1 MAQTIKVKRS
11 SSATN
16 PANLKEGEIAYIHST
31 DTAGKFYIGRPGS
44 AAEGSDVAGNI
55 DAIGG
60 KIYIDK
66 LDLIEDGATA
76 DQTASEIRAL
86 VESALDSNVFTDA
99 DHTKLG
105 GIATSANN
113 YTLPSGST
121 TVLGGIKLGD
131 DTAISND
138 FATTSTTDGRDYPL
152 QINGTGLAAVNV
164 PWTDTTYSVGD
175 GGLTQN
181 NFTNA
186 DHIKLNGIEAS
197 ADVTDS
203 TNVQDAGALMDSECT
218 SVASV
223 KAINQGLATT
233 NSPSFVNVTA
243 SGELDGATLDIS
255 GNGDIAGDVSL
266 GTAESIGTG
275 TAENPEVPQKNV
287 TVRGNLAV
295 DKNMTVTGNLTVSGT
310 TTTVNSE
317 TIQLADNII
326 ELNSNAVGNSALG
339 TAVLNGGIN
348 VNRGTGNDADGNPI
362 FSSELKWD
370 EANGYWSTR
379 SATTTAYAILTAN
392 NYGDFI
398 DEIDG
403 GTFS

>member
-186 DHIKLNGIEAS
+186 DHTKLNNIEAL

-203 TNVQDAGALMDSECT
+203 TNVQAAGALMDSECS

-266 GTAESIGTG
+266 GTAGVAATDDD
-275 TAENPEVPQKNV
+275 PEIPQKNV
-287 TVRGNLAV
+287 TVRGDLTV
-295 DKNMTVTGNLTVSGT
+295 DKSMTVTGNLTVSGT

-326 ELNSNAVGNSALG
+326 ELNSNVTGNSSLGSAAL
-339 TAVLNGGIN
+339 NSGIN
-348 VNRGTGNDADGNPI
+348 VNRGTGLDADGNNI
-362 FSSELKWD
+362 YSAELKWN
-370 EANGYWSTR
+370 EAQGYWSAR
-379 SATTTAYAILTAN
+379 GATTTSYAILTAD

-403 GTFS
+403 GTFT